1 MSERSLLGPLGIHGW
16 EKVEPL
22 VLAGVLLGEPVLLV
36 SEPGAAKTFLGQTL
50 ARALSTTERP
60 LQFGYYD
67 ISKANF
73 EDIIG
78 FPNPDAF
85 RQGKSE
91 FIHNQLTV
99 WDKNIIMVDEVSRA
113 ARETSNKWLEI
124 LGSRMLMGT
133 PLPLRVILGGMN
145 PGGHAGTKQ
154 LDEAFAD
161 RFLMFVRLTEFVDM
175 PQEVRQQIL
184 LGKTGL
190 DAPSVGFWQGQND
203 DGLRTSVVGGGEF
216 ERGAAELRRVLEVAA
231 AHYSCIQSGEVV
243 LRISKYVDIV
253 AKALTEAGI
262 HLEARRLKMLGRAVA
277 GTLAVRMATVGTK
290 VGDTPN
296 LDDLV
301 TSAALVCSMSM
312 PHPYTASGE
321 LTPEQ
326 LDAAHLQAAPALRD
340 DVSQLM
346 LFQSTSQAGRLRML
360 FSKEYPPTV
369 QEKVCADFL
378 ADESL
383 EADMTAWV
391 VAQLLLAPQATV
403 LPAHCLDKLSKRF
416 RECESKM
423 RRTSSVQLQANSQIA
438 EQYQAYQRVAE
449 LIEEVEAQACTSAAP
464 RIACAWA
471 LGRAEGDPERV
482 LELYPTALDAL
493 QSAMSELQPICQEW
507 EIEGA
512 DSWAPQLL

>member
-1 MSERSLLGPLGIHGW
+1 MSEKSLLSPLGIHGW

-22 VLAGVLLGEPVLLV
+22 VLAGVLLGEPILLV

-50 ARALSTTERP
+50 AEALSTPERP
-60 LQFGYYD
+60 LSFGYYD

-78 FPNPDAF
+78 FPNPEAF
-85 RQGKSE
+85 QEGRSE
-91 FIHNQLTV
+91 FIHNSLTV
-99 WDKNIIMVDEVSRA
+99 WDKNIVMVDEVSRA
-113 ARETSNKWLEI
+113 ARDTSNKWLEI
-124 LGSRMLMGT
+124 LGSRMLMGQ

-161 RFLMFVRLTEFVDM
+161 RFLMFIRLPEFVDM
-175 PQEVRQQIL
+175 PQETRHQIL
-184 LGKTGL
+184 LGQTGL
-190 DAPSVGFWQGQND
+190 ESPSVGFWQGDGD
-203 DGLRTSVVGGGEF
+203 DGRRSSVVRTAEF
-216 ERGAAELRRVLEVAA
+216 ERGADRLRQVLESAA
-231 AHYSCIQSGEVV
+231 GHYQDIQSGETH
-243 LRISKYVDIV
+243 LRISKYTDLL
-253 AKALTEAGI
+253 ARALVEAGI
-262 HLEARRLKMLGRAVA
+262 NLEARRLKMLGRAVA
-277 GTLAVRMATVGTK
+277 ATLAVRMAALGQPR
-290 VGDTPN
+290 GETPR
-296 LDDLV
+296 LDDLG
-301 TSAALVCSMSM
+301 TAAALVCSMSM

-321 LTPEQ
+321 LTSEQ

-360 FSKEYPPTV
+360 FSQEYPPTV

-378 ADESL
+378 ADQSL

-416 RECESKM
+416 RECEERMS
-423 RRTSSVQLQANSQIA
+423 RTSSVQLQANSQIA
-438 EQYQAYQRVAE
+438 DQYQAYQRVAE
-449 LIEEVEAQACTSAAP
+449 LIEEVEARAVDTAAP

-471 LGRAEGDPERV
+471 LGQADGDPERI
-482 LELYPTALDAL
+482 LDLYPQAL
-493 QSAMSELQPICQEW
+493 QALQDAMSELQPLCRDW
-507 EIEGA
+507 DIEGA
-512 DSWAPQLL
+512 AEWAPEQI